1 MNRENFIE
9 KVMRGEKVN
18 VDDVAQNHA
27 QQELKA
33 IEAEAARRLDEENNR
48 REAEERRESQIVEM
62 LRLDEES
69 REIYSNSEENERR
82 KNEMLRQFAGSE
94 LEIRG
99 KYYQTY
105 AKFSQIFQELSGQAY
120 DKRLVSNPILRE
132 LKERGAVLDKI
143 DIELVRLPLSPM
155 AQMLSDERHRG

>member
-1 MNRENFIE
+1 MNNREIFIE

-18 VDDVAQNHA
+18 VDDVAQNQA

-33 IEAEAARRLDEENNR
+33 IETEAARRLDEENRR
-48 REAEERRESQIVEM
+48 REGVEKRESQILELM
-62 LRLDEES
+62 RLGEEAAK
-69 REIYSNSEENERR
+69 IFADTEENERR

-105 AKFSQIFQELSGQAY
+105 SMFSQIFQELSGQAY
-120 DKRLVSNPILRE
+120 DKRLMSNSVIRE
-132 LKERGAVLDKI
+132 LKERGAVLDKV
-143 DIELVRLPLSPM
+143 DIELVRIPLSPM
-155 AQMLSDERHRG
+155 AQLLSDERHR